1 MNAKKSVD
9 FVKLLMGIL
18 SVILAFFVISNPAA
32 SVLSLTWIIGVFLI
46 INGVMRFS
54 NRNTL
59 RSMGMS
65 NTGMLTFS
73 AVLDI
78 ILGLIIL
85 FVPASGEIYI
95 WIVLS
100 LALIMDSA
108 FELFAAGV
116 IKQASTGLYWFTV
129 ILAVLG
135 IILGFILLFNPILTL
150 GVAVLLLGAYFLVY
164 GIMDIVTAF

>member
-108 FELFAAGV
+108 FELFAAGI